1 MKIRRGR
8 LAAATLCLV
17 VSGGCASSQPGATTI
32 AAPRSAN
39 EVHQNDR
46 HVDGKTVSEGA
57 EAVAKT
63 APPPSTADGRAGS
76 EAAEAVAKAAPSP
89 APGNPSASDAD
100 ARLGAAFDAR
110 FAAADGTAIW
120 AVRLERLDSHA
131 VLASRNEDRLVLP
144 ASNMKIVT
152 LAAAATRLGW
162 DYRFR
167 TLVHATGSRD
177 GHVLHGDLV
186 VIGGAD
192 PTIGRGDDPL
202 ATFRDWAKQLRAQG
216 LRRVDGDLVGDPSRF
231 GEDWLGDSW
240 SWDDLPAAYAAPYSG
255 LIFNEN
261 VVRLRI
267 GPGTREGAPLTITA
281 TPVAYGLHLDP
292 QGTTAAAGQS
302 STVRVTRELGSSV
315 IHVSGGMS
323 AGAAPVDRLVS
334 VSDPARYF
342 LGAFRAALAEEGIEI
357 RGTTRVAARSDLAT
371 ATPAIL
377 HESAP
382 LSTVA
387 QRFMKVSQNLYGE
400 VLLRVLSATAVQDA
414 SPAGARSVLQDS
426 MATMGVPTGSVQGLD
441 GSGLSRRDFVTARA
455 ITTLLQAMAQ
465 PPHRDA
471 FRAALPV
478 AGTDGTI
485 ASRFKQSPC
494 AGRLFA
500 KTGTL
505 SHARALSGYITSAS
519 GNEFVFSVIANNF
532 LAPNREIDSIVEDAL
547 GLVCAS

>member
-1 MKIRRGR
+1 MPPAR
-8 LAAATLCLV
+8 LQA
-17 VSGGCASSQPGATTI
+17 
-32 AAPRSAN
+32 
-39 EVHQNDR
+39 
-46 HVDGKTVSEGA
+46 
-57 EAVAKT
+57 
-63 APPPSTADGRAGS
+63 
-76 EAAEAVAKAAPSP
+76 
-89 APGNPSASDAD
+89 DAD

-120 AVRLERLDSHA
+120 AVRLERLDSNA

-186 VIGGAD
+186 VVGGAD
-192 PTIGRGDDPL
+192 PTIGRGEEPL
-202 ATFRDWAKQLRAQG
+202 ATFREWAQQLRAQG

-231 GEDWLGDSW
+231 GEEWLGDSW
-240 SWDDLPAAYAAPYSG
+240 SWEDLPAGYAAPYSG

-267 GPGTREGAPLTITA
+267 APGTGEGAPLAVTA
-281 TPVAYGLHLDP
+281 TPVAYGLHLNP
-292 QGTTAAAGQS
+292 QGTTARTGQP
-302 STVRVTRELGSSV
+302 STVSVTRDLGSSV
-315 IHVSGGMS
+315 IDITGVMP
-323 AGAAPVDRLVS
+323 AGAAPVDRVVS

-342 LGAFRAALAEEGIEI
+342 LGAFRAALAEAGIEV
-357 RGTTRVAARSDLAT
+357 RGSTRVASRPDVAS
-371 ATPAIL
+371 ATPL
-377 HESAP
+377 LVHESAP
-382 LSTVA
+382 LSEVA

-400 VLLRVLSATAVQDA
+400 VLLRVLSASTARDA
-414 SPAGARSVLQDS
+414 SPAGTRSVLQDS
-426 MATMGVPTGSVQGLD
+426 LATMGVPTGSVQGLD

-455 ITTLLQAMAQ
+455 ITTLLQVMAR

-478 AGTDGTI
+478 AGADGTI
-485 ASRFKQSPC
+485 ASRFKESPC

-532 LAPNREIDSIVEDAL
+532 LAPNREIDAIVEGAL